1 MQDFTGALVILLMA
15 GVAGLL
21 LIAPL
26 LWWVRRSRR
35 VGGRAAH
42 SRVITRTGFVFYGL
56 MVAVLLTIFAAPYW
70 WPGSVIARISATG
83 WGRCVACLVLIGIF
97 SPIEY
102 ALARA
107 GHPCLRPPHRDID
120 TARDFRL
127 RRQRPKA

>member
-21 LIAPL
+21 SIAPL

-35 VGGRAAH
+35 AGGRAAH
-42 SRVITRTGFVFYGL
+42 SRVITRTGFLLYGV
-56 MVAVLLTIFAAPYW
+56 MVAVLLTMFAAPYV
-70 WPGSVIARISATG
+70 WPGTVFARISATW
-83 WGRCVACLVLIGIF
+83 WGRCVVCLVVVGIF

-107 GHPCLRPPHRDID
+107 GFPCVRPPHRDID
-120 TARDFRL
+120 TARDF
-127 RRQRPKA
+127 